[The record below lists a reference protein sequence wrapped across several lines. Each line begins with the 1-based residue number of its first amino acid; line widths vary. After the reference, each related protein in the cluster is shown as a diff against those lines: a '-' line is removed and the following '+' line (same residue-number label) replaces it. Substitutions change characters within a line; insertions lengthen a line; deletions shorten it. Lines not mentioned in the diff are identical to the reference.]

1 MSATTVTRI
10 DAHQH
15 FWRLARGDYRWLK
28 PSLTP
33 IHRDFGVDDLR
44 PLAAAAGV
52 TGTVLVQAAPTE
64 AETRFM
70 LETAR
75 ASAGLVRGV
84 VGWVDFDAGD
94 APDRLAALAAD
105 SLLKGVRPMLHEIAD
120 PAWILRLE
128 IAPTLRAISALGLR
142 FDALV
147 KPPQLAHLPALIERH
162 PELALIVDHGAKPE
176 IAKLGWQPWADDIAR
191 VAAFPHVRCKLSGL
205 VTEDGAQWSVDR
217 LRRYVDHLITCFGPD
232 RLVWGSDW
240 PVVTLRASYA
250 QWVAAADALLAGLTP
265 AERAKIF
272 AANAIGF
279 YGL

>member
-1 MSATTVTRI
+1 MSPDVVTRI

-15 FWRLARGDYRWLK
+15 FWRLARGDYGWLT

-33 IHRDFGVDDLR
+33 IYRDFLLPDLR

-70 LETAR
+70 LETAQ
-75 ASAGLVRGV
+75 ASRGLVRGV
-84 VGWVDFDAGD
+84 VGWIDCAARD

-105 SLLKGVRPMLHEIAD
+105 RLLKGVRPMLHEIAD
-120 PAWILRLE
+120 PAWILRPE
-128 IAPTLRAISALGLR
+128 IAPALRAIAALGLR

-162 PELALIVDHGAKPE
+162 PELPIIVDHGAKPE
-176 IAKLGWQPWADDIAR
+176 IAAQGWQPWADDIAR

-205 VTEDGAQWSVDR
+205 VTEDRPQWSVDR
-217 LRRYVDHLITCFGPD
+217 LRRYVDHLIACFGPD

-240 PVVTLRASYA
+240 PVVTLRAGYA
-250 QWVAAADALLAGLTP
+250 EWVAAADALLAGLTP

-272 AANAIGF
+272 AGNAIAF